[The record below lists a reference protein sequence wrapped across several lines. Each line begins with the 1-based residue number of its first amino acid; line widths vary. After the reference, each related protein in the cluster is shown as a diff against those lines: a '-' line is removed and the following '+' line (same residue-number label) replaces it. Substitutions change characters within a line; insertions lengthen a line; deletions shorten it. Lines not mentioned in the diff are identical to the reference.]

1 MSYLLHT
8 AGLLALLPL
17 LVQHAM
23 AQQLSD
29 STAPPTS
36 DAVKDNSA
44 QYTDI
49 VPYAKTT
56 AHTHAYTTLTESY
69 SGLIIPRNIDTPIF
83 RLGSG
88 APVPHQSLMSLPQP
102 SMERQSPVTVS
113 RGFHWPFT
121 PNGSSNASLQD
132 RKPTFS
138 TVASDLSLQ
147 SGIPTIKDFGIFPAA
162 STVSTVARWL
172 QRPEELPSS
181 PPSFLPYR
189 RLADHANA
197 LDGLPT
203 SASLTNFA
211 VKRLRLQRFPRTD
224 RGFQTA
230 KRHFITYS
238 SFYFGGLILA
248 FLLLMVPNGG
258 IGNRGSDHRAA
269 PAWGPEGE
277 RHYSFRAYIVDLMH
291 WVMVSDYQPH
301 QQAASILRSLTGAAR
316 EITRTVTGP
325 EIMNGGIHNGV
336 AYDPVGYIIAGLRS
350 RFGQLDEETRMS
362 AMNEMLAFA
371 RRPGEN
377 INMILSRYDLVRG
390 RARNEGQFVMAVE
403 GCAMQLLRA
412 CGTNP
417 TQMMQLLQPLN
428 YRLPNSEE
436 EFTMMRDTM
445 RRIGHVLEHSPNN
458 IGQGLHGPTQARPGE
473 YLTYQEPDQQTSP
486 MFLSTPTVSTVDPW
500 HQPTQPNDAP
510 MYASWPAPMHAP
522 AQQTSLF
529 GGAGPAEDTQATD
542 EMFLVGGEDILW
554 SDSGTDSDT
563 SSDSGTEHIDMSEY
577 AHLTPAEAS
586 ERAFLNYRFQKK
598 TWRRLTKKPV
608 RRVRRFVRKNYS
620 RSSSYR
626 PQRRTPGRSSS
637 NYRSY
642 HFGSKGKGKGKNK
655 GKGSFTFHTADDM
668 NVYLKGQGKGNRAHT
683 TGMGH
688 GRTGNPKGSD
698 GQPITCHGCG
708 STEHLVARCP
718 NNTKGAGKGAT
729 AAAPAFLQS
738 YPPQVQAVAAA
749 YPGPQSSNVPGTV
762 STVPGYLTI
771 NQQPDVDMSEFGGPL
786 DDLLGT
792 RMTPAAAHFVGMI
805 NQENMPDASGPPRT
819 LAPPDPL
826 WDASQANND
835 AWQSA
840 PPGARPLPPPA
851 AEPNAAA
858 WGQWAQG
865 GPIAQ
870 DGTLPLRTFQTE
882 AASGSADMP
891 IRQGTIYTQDASPE
905 AAEMPPHVLNDWLAT
920 MQQQFAD
927 RDVNAVPIPAA
938 LRAAVEN
945 GTIQTTLIQPAPQ
958 QAPAGVL
965 EAMESALNMPQTV
978 ADNRILLE
986 QGRRAFDE
994 AAARHAAHPAASI
1007 FATPQVAL
1015 ENRNSI
1021 ERAANLVPTS
1031 MQMLSTTSNAQAF
1044 ASQPQGASP
1053 FSIYQ
1058 AGSTEGQAIPAGE
1071 QTAIGRQIF
1080 PPMRIFRHDFFDDRA
1095 GIHPSVTP
1103 SESASAAAVAAPAAA
1118 VSTAGV
1124 EVPATET
1131 HVDDFTRAV
1140 RARNHESTIARPVTS
1155 FQAMAGMSG
1164 NGPFAEALAKAKAYP
1179 MPPRVALGDTPPL
1192 PRAAR
1197 GNPGIIIDSG
1207 YASNLAG
1214 NRSSFNAGNFDN
1226 PRGTAVPDP
1235 LLFISQFNNN
1245 RISQQRE
1252 RNGQP
1257 DHTMQENLPKAP
1269 PTALRRRNVFED
1281 ILASGN
1287 FEIMSHNGERV
1298 VTPNHVPSNV
1308 PAETEDA
1315 RRVRLRTE
1323 VGRDLRAAEVT
1334 LAAARENLDPP
1345 VDTSDSDGDLPSLT
1359 DGSQTGDERIREIA
1373 VNALVDET
1381 SRHAALVRR
1390 RALWRAAVTEVAAT
1404 SNIASV
1410 NGRGLFLSTGALSPP
1425 MFMEGAVP
1433 GNRDARL
1440 AQIPNNDDPPLP
1452 GSVPE
1457 QTRVALILLG
1467 VGLDDVVAHAATN
1480 HQLAVANTV
1489 QHIRHITDVEG
1500 TYRPEMA
1507 NAYHSRS
1514 PAGVANAA
1522 NSAWHVAEDLPGIS
1536 MFSGTDEQCTMCTND
1551 FEHGDRVCRLR
1562 CMHVFHTSC
1571 FHQYHV
1577 AQARGTRGPC
1587 TCPNCRGEDRII
1599 AIWSWIDPS
1608 VTTQW
1613 IGHTGVQVANELDA
1627 EVTGSLAQI
1636 AAANAVN
1643 VPILTPRSVETT
1655 EDFQSHQSD
1664 ELAEPEGDSQTTSD
1678 IGVSVPPRVPVVST
1692 TEDAEEF
1699 VGIIMPA
1706 TFQDFRDWQNT
1717 PHGTAL
1723 GETRI
1728 PSSST
1733 PQPPL
1738 PNAGMSF
1745 HTETR
1750 LRDGRESILID
1761 PGSVGNLGGDG
1772 WVQSLAKAAIASG
1785 RVPEQAKRDRALHI
1799 SGVGHGSQTCTHNC
1813 KLPVAFKR
1821 TDGTVGRGNFNVPV
1835 VPKSELPGLLGLK
1848 SLRDRRAILD
1858 MQTLQIHF
1866 AGPGDYDLSLTLP
1879 PGTESYQCELAPS
1892 GHMVLPCSEFA
1903 AVDAEESGSLDTGA
1917 EVSLPVSRIAASSSS
1932 SGM

>member
-1 MSYLLHT
+1 MLHLLHT

-23 AQQLSD
+23 AQPSD

-44 QYTDI
+44 QYTHI

-56 AHTHAYTTLTESY
+56 AHTHAYTKS
-69 SGLIIPRNIDTPIF
+69 SFGSIPRNIATPIF

-88 APVPHQSLMSLPQP
+88 APVPHQSLMSLPAIDGAP
-102 SMERQSPVTVS
+102 KPDTVS

-121 PNGSSNASLQD
+121 TNGSSNTFLQD
-132 RKPTFS
+132 RKPTVS
-138 TVASDLSLQ
+138 TVANDLIQ
-147 SGIPTIKDFGIFPAA
+147 QTGIPTIKDFGIFLATP
-162 STVSTVARWL
+162 TVSTVVPWL
-172 QRPEELPSS
+172 QRSEELPSS
-181 PPSFLPYR
+181 PAGFLTYR

-203 SASLTNFA
+203 SASLTNF
-211 VKRLRLQRFPRTD
+211 VKLSEKRLRLQRTD
-224 RGFQTA
+224 RGFQTV
-230 KRHFITYS
+230 KRHFVNYS
-238 SFYFGGLILA
+238 SFYFGGLILT
-248 FLLLMVPNGG
+248 FLLLMVPGG
-258 IGNRGSDHRAA
+258 GRGSDHRAA

-277 RHYSFRAYIVDLMH
+277 RQYSFRAYIVDLMH

-436 EFTMMRDTM
+436 EFLQMRDTM

-458 IGQGLHGPTQARPGE
+458 IGQGLHGNTQARPGE

-500 HQPTQPNDAP
+500 HQLYTPTQPTDAP
-510 MYASWPAPMHAP
+510 PYASWAAPMHAP
-522 AQQTSLF
+522 TQQTSLF
-529 GGAGPAEDTQATD
+529 GGAGPAQDSQATD

-563 SSDSGTEHIDMSEY
+563 SSDSGTEHIDMSEF

-637 NYRSY
+637 NYRSGY
-642 HFGSKGKGKGKNK
+642 HFGSSKGKGKGKNK
-655 GKGSFTFHTADDM
+655 GKGSSTFLTGDDM
-668 NVYLKGQGKGNRAHT
+668 NVYLKGQGKGDRAHT
-683 TGMGH
+683 SGMGH

-708 STEHLVARCP
+708 SIEHMVARCP
-718 NNTKGAGKGAT
+718 NNTKGAGKGA
-729 AAAPAFLQS
+729 AAPAFLQS
-738 YPPQVQAVAAA
+738 YPHQVQAVAAA

-771 NQQPDVDMSEFGGPL
+771 NQQPDVTMSEFGGPL

-792 RMTPAAAHFVGMI
+792 RLTPAATHFVGMI
-805 NQENMPDASGPPRT
+805 NQENMPDASGPPQT
-819 LAPPDPL
+819 LAPPDPM

-840 PPGARPLPPPA
+840 PTGARPLPPPT

-858 WGQWAQG
+858 WGQYAPG
-865 GPIAQ
+865 GPQ
-870 DGTLPLRTFQTE
+870 QVVRDGTIPQRAFQTE

-891 IRQGTIYTQDASPE
+891 IRQGTIYTQVATE
-905 AAEMPPHVLNDWLAT
+905 ATEMPPHALDDWLAT
-920 MQQQFAD
+920 MQQQFAA

-938 LRAAVEN
+938 IRAAVAN

-958 QAPAGVL
+958 QAPAGIL
-965 EAMESALNMPQTV
+965 EAMESALNMPQTF
-978 ADNRILLE
+978 ADNRVLLE

-1031 MQMLSTTSNAQAF
+1031 MQMLNTTSNAQAF

-1058 AGSTEGQAIPAGE
+1058 PGSTEGQAIPAGE

-1080 PPMRIFRHDFFDDRA
+1080 PPMRIFRNDFFDDRA
-1095 GIHPSVTP
+1095 GIHPSVAP
-1103 SESASAAAVAAPAAA
+1103 SESASAAAVATPAVA
-1118 VSTAGV
+1118 VSTAES
-1124 EVPATET
+1124 EVLATET

-1140 RARNHESTIARPVTS
+1140 RARNNASSSARPVTS
-1155 FQAMAGMSG
+1155 FMAMAGMSG
-1164 NGPFAEALAKAKAYP
+1164 NGPLAGPLATAKHYP
-1179 MPPRVALGDTPPL
+1179 MSMPSPTPKAIAPMTQ
-1192 PRAAR
+1192 RNH
-1197 GNPGIIIDSG
+1197 GNPGIQFGNVIIDPGSVG
-1207 YASNLAG
+1207 NLVGMQHSALI
-1214 NRSSFNAGNFDN
+1214 NAGNFDI

-1235 LLFISQFNNN
+1235 LLFITQFNNN

-1257 DHTMQENLPKAP
+1257 DNTTQEHLPKAP
-1269 PTALRRRNVFED
+1269 PPALRRRNVFED
-1281 ILASGN
+1281 ILASGD

-1298 VTPNHVPSNV
+1298 VTPTHVPANA
-1308 PAETEDA
+1308 PAETDDE
-1315 RRVRLRTE
+1315 RRIRLRTE
-1323 VGRDLRAAEVT
+1323 VGRDLRAAEASLT
-1334 LAAARENLDPP
+1334 AARENLDPP
-1345 VDTSDSDGDLPSLT
+1345 SLVDPSSDSESDDDVG
-1359 DGSQTGDERIREIA
+1359 A
-1373 VNALVDET
+1373 NAT
-1381 SRHAALVRR
+1381 QHAAMVRR
-1390 RALWRAAVTEVAAT
+1390 RALWRAAVTEVATTA
-1404 SNIASV
+1404 NIASV
-1410 NGRGLFLSTGALSPP
+1410 NGRGLFISTGALSQP
-1425 MFMEGAVP
+1425 MFVAGAVP
-1433 GNRDARL
+1433 GNRDVGLAR
-1440 AQIPNNDDPPLP
+1440 IPPNDDPPLP
-1452 GSVPE
+1452 GSVSTN
-1457 QTRVALILLG
+1457 TRLALILLG
-1467 VGLDDVVAHAATN
+1467 VGLDDVVASAATN
-1480 HQLAVANTV
+1480 HQLAVTNTV
-1489 QHIRHITDVEG
+1489 QHIRHITDTEG

-1522 NSAWHVAEDLPGIS
+1522 NSAWHTAEDLPGIS
-1536 MFSGTDEQCTMCTND
+1536 MFSGTDNTCTMCVHD
-1551 FEHGDRVCRLR
+1551 FTHGERVCRLR

-1571 FHQYHV
+1571 FHEYHV

-1587 TCPNCRGEDRII
+1587 SCPNCRGEDRII

-1613 IGHTGVQVANELDA
+1613 IGHTGLEVANELDA

-1664 ELAEPEGDSQTTSD
+1664 ELAEPEGESQTTSA
-1678 IGVSVPPRVPVVST
+1678 IGVSIPPSVPVVST
-1692 TEDAEEF
+1692 TADTMEF
-1699 VGIIMPA
+1699 TGIIMPA

-1728 PSSST
+1728 PSDAT

-1772 WVQSLAKAAIASG
+1772 WVQSLAKAAMASG
-1785 RVPEQAKRDRALHI
+1785 RIPEQAKRDRALHI

-1821 TDGTVGRGNFNVPV
+1821 IDGSLGRGNFNVPV

-1917 EVSLPVSRIAASSSS
+1917 EVSLPVSRTAASSSS